1 MNFIT
6 LLVVVVVAA
15 LAALALFNWPAISA
29 VTSVSLGMAHVQAP
43 LGLLLLAFTAA
54 LGLLFVVH
62 SVVQQTRA
70 GSEARRHAKELA
82 AQRDLADR
90 AEASRFSELR
100 AFLDAEL
107 RRLDAQAADQRAGR
121 GAERRDPV
129 GAARR
134 QARERFWGRVGA
146 IAGGLMGLGGLI
158 AGLWL
163 SGRMG

>member
-1 MNFIT
+1 MNFST
-6 LLVVVVVAA
+6 LLVVVVVVA

-107 RRLDAQAADQRAGR
+107 RRLDAQAADQRAGVVTR
-121 GAERRDPV
+121 IDGLEAALRAKVDEATRTLSAYV
-129 GAARR
+129 GEVDDKLDRLHTPR
-134 QARERFWGRVGA
+134 
-146 IAGGLMGLGGLI
+146 
-158 AGLWL
+158 
-163 SGRMG
+163 

>member
-1 MNFIT
+1 MNFST

-107 RRLDAQAADQRAGR
+107 RRLDAQAADQRAGVVTR
-121 GAERRDPV
+121 IDGLEAALRAKVDEATRTLSAYV
-129 GAARR
+129 GEVDDKLDRLHTPR
-134 QARERFWGRVGA
+134 
-146 IAGGLMGLGGLI
+146 
-158 AGLWL
+158 
-163 SGRMG
+163 